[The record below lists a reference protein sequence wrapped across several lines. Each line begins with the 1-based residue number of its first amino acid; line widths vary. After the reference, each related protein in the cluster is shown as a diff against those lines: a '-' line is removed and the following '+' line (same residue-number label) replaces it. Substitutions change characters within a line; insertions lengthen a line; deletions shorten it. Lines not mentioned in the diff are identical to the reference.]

1 MDREGI
7 VSQRPRRERCHVAV
21 AATVTP
27 RIFGLRHMP
36 RESESHTQP
45 RERTSGTQGTSHVG
59 ECVVVVSVWC
69 ADHALCQPSTAK
81 CPLYLIAQIVIKVWS
96 LSTSAARES
105 LRGEPTRCCPAV
117 QTR

>member
-36 RESESHTQP
+36 RESESHKQS
-45 RERTSGTQGTSHVG
+45 RERTTGTPGDLTRLG
-59 ECVVVVSVWC
+59 ECVVV
-69 ADHALCQPSTAK
+69 
-81 CPLYLIAQIVIKVWS
+81 
-96 LSTSAARES
+96 
-105 LRGEPTRCCPAV
+105 
-117 QTR
+117 

>member
-117 QTR
+117 PTR